1 MPIFDYD
8 NEFTVL
14 GGQGPIIATAFTLS
28 TKALDGAGGN
38 PSTSTTLGVR
48 DWGAGEPIRVYGR
61 VTQAFN
67 NLTSLDVQ
75 VGGADD
81 NAGTN
86 FVVYVTT
93 NFLLA
98 ALALNA
104 LLAVGV
110 LRGGQTKK
118 RFLLGKFVVNGIAPT
133 TGKVILGLVDW
144 RAATQDGF
152 NTLG

>member
-1 MPIFDYD
+1 MPLLDYD

-14 GGQGPIIATAFTLS
+14 GGQGPITATAFTAT

-38 PSTSTTLGVR
+38 PSASASIGLR
-48 DWGAGEPIRVYGR
+48 DWGTGEVVRVYGR

-86 FVVYVTT
+86 FVVYLTT
-93 NFLLA
+93 NYLLA
-98 ALALNA
+98 ALGLNA
-104 LLAVGV
+104 LLAVGTIP
-110 LRGGQTKK
+110 GGKTKK
-118 RFLLGKFVVNGIAPT
+118 RFLLGKFVVNGIAPG
-133 TGKVILGLVDW
+133 TGKVVLGLIEW
-144 RAATQDGF
+144 RGTTQDGF

>member
-14 GGQGPIIATAFTLS
+14 AGQGPITATAFTAPA
-28 TKALDGAGGN
+28 KALDGAGGN
-38 PSTSTTLGVR
+38 PSASASIGTR
-48 DWGAGEPIRVYGR
+48 DWGVGEPMRVYGR
-61 VTQAFN
+61 VIVAFN

-86 FVVYVTT
+86 FVVYLTT
-93 NFLLA
+93 NYLLA
-98 ALALNA
+98 ALTLNA

-110 LRGGQTKK
+110 IPGGKTKK
-118 RFLLGKFVVNGIAPT
+118 RFLLGKFVVNGIAPAAGT
-133 TGKVILGLVDW
+133 IRLGLVDW
-144 RAATQDGF
+144 RGTTQDGF